1 MWSRAM
7 WHGGRQRPT
16 NFLGKLIRTRF
27 GARQLR
33 RCDRR
38 REREPLSIVLHQR
51 APIVTKMV
59 SGHDRR
65 ARIAALASKGH
76 LDERHRHDSSIRCGR
91 SMRFLTGLGN
101 QFRRECEAV
110 LELLRRR
117 SGLDR
122 AEIDVRYSHGRAHSA
137 RAAPNS
143 PSGTSAAAATPRC
156 RPAAPEAKPQP
167 TGRRLTDGPRY
178 RR

>member
-7 WHGGRQRPT
+7 WHGGPQRRT
-16 NFLGKLIRTRF
+16 NSSGKLIRTRF
-27 GARQLR
+27 LGPASSAAVTGG
-33 RCDRR
+33 
-38 REREPLSIVLHQR
+38 EREPLSIVLHQR
-51 APIVTKMV
+51 ASIVTKMV
-59 SGHDRR
+59 SGHDRT

-117 SGLDR
+117 SGSRQSGDR
-122 AEIDVRYSHGRAHSA
+122 REISHGR
-137 RAAPNS
+137 RALRASCPQIRQ
-143 PSGTSAAAATPRC
+143 AAQVQPRR
-156 RPAAPEAKPQP
+156 RPAVDQLRPRQNHNQP
-167 TGRRLTDGPRY
+167 GGG
-178 RR
+178 